1 MNKKWLAIGFVFICL
16 ILMGAIWG
24 SCWQYRQVEIDNLK
38 IRVLE
43 VRGEQLQSE
52 DSAEYWRLE
61 FENKAN
67 EWHVLQ
73 QNYFDLLDYSSN
85 QTAVITV
92 LYDKYQDLL
101 RNPIIKEVIID
112 RYPTWENFES
122 IEQVEFMFK
131 GGITPLV
138 PNVCL
143 DIATDLQQSALN
155 QGFKVSI
162 ALSRNGY
169 YYGVRVT
176 DTSGGQAGLLLQV
189 GNSWYFVDPI
199 NWRMTKLW

>member
-92 LYDKYQDLL
+92 LYDYYQVLL
-101 RNPIIKEVIID
+101 RNPIIK
-112 RYPTWENFES
+112 
-122 IEQVEFMFK
+122 
-131 GGITPLV
+131 
-138 PNVCL
+138 
-143 DIATDLQQSALN
+143 
-155 QGFKVSI
+155 
-162 ALSRNGY
+162 
-169 YYGVRVT
+169 
-176 DTSGGQAGLLLQV
+176 
-189 GNSWYFVDPI
+189 
-199 NWRMTKLW
+199 